1 MKHRGTIYLRQMDTE
16 AKLKAEANKSETQ
29 QRMCSWGFK
38 FEQFILDD
46 LRKGGL
52 ISEGILIPVRSS
64 IRLLSNDC
72 LQPWPFEIF
81 QHVIFLRQMHGGKI
95 SMAKMVNCMG

>member
-16 AKLKAEANKSETQ
+16 AKLKAEANKSESQ
-29 QRMCSWGFK
+29 HRMCSWGYK

-52 ISEGILIPVRSS
+52 ISEGILVPIRSS
-64 IRLLSNDC
+64 IRLN
-72 LQPWPFEIF
+72 
-81 QHVIFLRQMHGGKI
+81 K
-95 SMAKMVNCMG
+95 

>member
-16 AKLKAEANKSETQ
+16 AKLKAEANKSESQ
-29 QRMCSWGFK
+29 HRMCSWGYK

-52 ISEGILIPVRSS
+52 IS
-64 IRLLSNDC
+64 
-72 LQPWPFEIF
+72 
-81 QHVIFLRQMHGGKI
+81 
-95 SMAKMVNCMG
+95 